1 MSSKKGGGGAGHSG
15 KNKVNE
21 FDEEACVTRQLRS
34 QRPPCCLHLARYRA
48 CIRNRAQGGH
58 TLWSI
63 QQPRCMLLQ
72 RVCNRRWSNVFNT
85 MTKEKEGEE
94 SAESISSREAMQM
107 VTKILDKM
115 VWRSP
120 PHSI

>member
-1 MSSKKGGGGAGHSG
+1 
-15 KNKVNE
+15 
-21 FDEEACVTRQLRS
+21 
-34 QRPPCCLHLARYRA
+34 
-48 CIRNRAQGGH
+48 
-58 TLWSI
+58 
-63 QQPRCMLLQ
+63 MLLQ

>member
-34 QRPPCCLHLARYRA
+34 QRPASAPRPASGVYP
-48 CIRNRAQGGH
+48 
-58 TLWSI
+58 
-63 QQPRCMLLQ
+63 QPSTVWPHIFVNPATQAYALQ
-72 RVCNRRWSNVFNT
+72 RACNRRWSNVFNT

-115 VWRSP
+115 VWLSP